1 MDEFWRGLE
10 EFNNRQFYNCH
21 DTIEAIWLESQPP
34 TKLFYQGLIQIAV
47 GLYHLENKNW
57 QGAVTL
63 LRSGIDR
70 LEYFCPRYYG
80 VELTPLLDQVDK
92 LLEQLYELGP
102 EKVDQIDLSNLP
114 QISYQRFTDGSS

>member
-1 MDEFWRGLE
+1 MDAFWRGLE

-34 TKLFYQGLIQIAV
+34 TKLFYQGLIQMAV
-47 GLYHLENKNW
+47 GLYHLENRNW

-70 LEYFCPRYYG
+70 LEYFCPRYFG
-80 VELTPLLDQVDK
+80 VELTPLLDQGDQ
-92 LLEQLYELGP
+92 LLERLYDLGP
-102 EKVDQIDLSNLP
+102 EMMDQLDLSALP
-114 QISYQRFTDGSS
+114 TISYQKFEDVP